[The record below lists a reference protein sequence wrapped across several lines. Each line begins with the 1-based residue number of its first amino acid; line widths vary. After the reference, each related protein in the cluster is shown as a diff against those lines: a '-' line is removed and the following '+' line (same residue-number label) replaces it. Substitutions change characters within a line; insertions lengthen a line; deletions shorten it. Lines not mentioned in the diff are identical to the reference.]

1 MKYLRDC
8 RELIEMT
15 FELNRDF
22 GGIEINLK
30 FTLNDLINDALN
42 GGSARLN
49 LWLEEQTTP
58 QNFPELISSFRW
70 NPKDSLQSAQTL
82 LCMCNL
88 IAQTDQ
94 SEEFFNEN
102 SHGIPPSIKT
112 NVGEIIHLLQGGHGH
127 SKKPAYEQLDLI
139 TLNLELLSI
148 ISEIQQTGVVSSEVV
163 NYLED
168 LASVSREKNRHDDN
182 YSMVDLYL
190 NSRNFSYLFAQIDFL
205 HDHEGNGR
213 DNLLKFLKENMSLQI
228 GAPVPYPNT
237 EEGYQILM
245 AFTTN
250 PPNVSHIPFMEH
262 VDVEIWH
269 HIYSALDRR
278 E

>member
-1 MKYLRDC
+1 M
-8 RELIEMT
+8 I
-15 FELNRDF
+15 FELERDF

-30 FTLNDLINDALN
+30 FTLNDLIDDASN

-49 LWLEEQTTP
+49 LWLEEQTTA
-58 QNFPELISSFRW
+58 QIFSQVISSFRW
-70 NPKDSLQSAQTL
+70 NTEYSLQSEQTL

-94 SEEFFNEN
+94 SNEFFYEN
-102 SHGIPPSIKT
+102 SHGIPQSIR
-112 NVGEIIHLLQGGHGH
+112 NCVVEIIHLLKGGVRH
-127 SKKPAYEQLDLI
+127 SMKPAYEQLDLI

-148 ISEIQQTGVVSSEVV
+148 ISEIQETGVVSSKVV

-168 LASVSREKNRHDDN
+168 LASISRGKNRHDDN

-205 HDHEGNGR
+205 HDHKGNGR
-213 DNLLKFLKENMSLQI
+213 VKFLKFLKENMNLQI

-237 EEGYQILM
+237 EKGYQILM

-250 PPNVSHIPFMEH
+250 PPDISHIPFMEH

-269 HIYSALDRR
+269 HIYSALNRR